1 VIRVYDQTGNVINA
15 RSTLATLKSR
25 EVPTFL
31 PRAGRSI
38 HCKQGRLIAP
48 KRLPLQLLLAV
59 LAVGTAFSLDI
70 TTRDGKTYKHAK
82 VTGVYLDGLSI
93 THSTGVIKV
102 PFDNLPDTIQKEY
115 NYNPA
120 QVAASRKAADEAA
133 KAAAAQA
140 AAAQRERAQ
149 IALRAQ
155 QESRRQADQR
165 RQQETRLVA
174 VAEHGNDST
183 MILVIAIILIAVFVG
198 VIIAVMAVIRAKQQR
213 EQRALLFKQA
223 RDFAATVQ
231 QNRALPIVPT
241 NIILKPGESAFY
253 STPSAL
259 YETRAVR
266 QYQAGHTGFRVAKG
280 VYVGGTSGRSISTQQ
295 WAKLDTGW
303 LTITNKRLVFVGG
316 KEDRTIPLNKVVSV
330 DSIPTGI
337 VVSIEGRQKAMAL
350 EVTNSLIATLI
361 IRLCSQ
367 VSDPLN
373 LSGDN
378 INIDFKE

>member
-1 VIRVYDQTGNVINA
+1 M
-15 RSTLATLKSR
+15 
-25 EVPTFL
+25 
-31 PRAGRSI
+31 
-38 HCKQGRLIAP
+38 RLS
-48 KRLPLQLLLAV
+48 LQLLLAV
-59 LAVGTAFSLDI
+59 LAVSTVVSLDI

-93 THSTGVIKV
+93 THSTGVTTV
-102 PFDNLPDTIQKEY
+102 PFDNLPDAIQKEY
-115 NYNPA
+115 NYDPVKA
-120 QVAASRKAADEAA
+120 AASRKAAEEAK
-133 KAAAAQA
+133 KAEAAQA
-140 AAAQRERAQ
+140 AAAHRDREQ
-149 IALRAQ
+149 IALRAEQ
-155 QESRRQADQR
+155 ARQADERR
-165 RQQETRLVA
+165 RQQTRLVT
-174 VAEHGNDST
+174 EHRDDST
-183 MILVIAIILIAVFVG
+183 RTLVVAIIVIAIIGG
-198 VIIAVMAVIRAKQQR
+198 VIVVVVTVIRDKQRR
-213 EQRALLFKQA
+213 EQRAVLFKQA

-231 QNRALPIVPT
+231 QNRALPIVPA

-295 WAKLDTGW
+295 WAKLDTGS

-316 KEDRTIPLNKVVSV
+316 KEDRVIPLGKVVSV
-330 DSIPTGI
+330 NSILTGI
-337 VVSIEGRQKAMAL
+337 VVSVEGRQKAIAL
-350 EVTNSLIATLI
+350 EATNSLIATLI

-367 VSDPLN
+367 ASDPLN

>member
-1 VIRVYDQTGNVINA
+1 M
-15 RSTLATLKSR
+15 
-25 EVPTFL
+25 
-31 PRAGRSI
+31 
-38 HCKQGRLIAP
+38 
-48 KRLPLQLLLAV
+48 RLPLQLLLAILV
-59 LAVGTAFSLDI
+59 VSTVFSLDI
-70 TTRDGKTYKHAK
+70 TTRDGKTYKRAK
-82 VTGVYLDGLSI
+82 VTGVYPDGLSI
-93 THSTGVIKV
+93 THSTGVTKV
-102 PFDNLPDTIQKEY
+102 PFENLPDAIQKEY
-115 NYNPA
+115 NYDPA
-120 QVAASRKAADEAA
+120 KVAASRKAADEAA
-133 KAAAAQA
+133 KV
-140 AAAQRERAQ
+140 AAQREREQ
-149 IALRAQ
+149 IALRAE
-155 QESRRQADQR
+155 QETRRQADQR
-165 RQQETRLVA
+165 RQQETRLVT

-183 MILVIAIILIAVFVG
+183 MILVIAIILIAIFVG
-198 VIIAVMAVIRAKQQR
+198 VIIAVVAVIRAKQQR

-295 WAKLDTGW
+295 WAKLDPGW
-303 LTITNKRLVFVGG
+303 LSVTNKRLVFDGG
-316 KEDRTIPLNKVVSV
+316 KEHRTIPLNKVVSV
-330 DSIPTGI
+330 HNSPTAI
-337 VVSIEGRQKAMAL
+337 VVSVEGRQKAMAL
-350 EVTNSLIATLI
+350 DVPNSLIASLI
-361 IRLCSQ
+361 VRLCCQ